1 MFAKQYF
8 LCTIPD
14 INCCLFIDKACIKFS
29 TSCPSVT
36 KDSMKVHIATI
47 FFDCLE
53 TQDSE
58 GTCNFCEINP
68 RKGGCPWAFLH
79 YSPSQIQQSEPGV
92 YQ

>member
-1 MFAKQYF
+1 MLASS
-8 LCTIPD
+8 LVLLVL
-14 INCCLFIDKACIKFS
+14 LFVK
-29 TSCPSVT
+29 V
-36 KDSMKVHIATI
+36 SMKVHIATI

-58 GTCNFCEINP
+58 GTSNLCEISP
-68 RKGGCPWAFLH
+68 RKDGYPSVFLH